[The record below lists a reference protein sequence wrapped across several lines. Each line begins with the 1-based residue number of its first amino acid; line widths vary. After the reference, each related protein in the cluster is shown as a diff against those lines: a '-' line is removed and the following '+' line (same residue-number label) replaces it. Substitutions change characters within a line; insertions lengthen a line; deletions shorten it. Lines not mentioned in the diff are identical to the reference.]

1 MAPES
6 SEKAVASNDKRAVEK
21 ELQSSTGLAYN
32 SMLFDW
38 MLIEKVIEARQKEF
52 EAKYKAYMASL
63 EKQYTSLTDENKE
76 KLSEGFVR
84 EYFDIEYDSLAKY
97 NVLAKEH
104 EELRSIDD
112 KSLTLEQ
119 RNRLKY
125 ITPYVNMGPEGYVT
139 KAFFEP
145 DNVRRFKTDY
155 KPILDNLRSERERIK
170 DAHFSNVDSRV
181 AFRPATIKMF
191 NDSHPSLVG
200 EMKKL
205 ASSSVPSKKEI
216 GRHAMTAL
224 TVASAAATGG
234 TSLMIKAAI
243 GFAGSKSM
251 EPVRQ
256 NIAKNLDVL
265 AEKSGLKPYAKER
278 FNKLTSSKA
287 GRIAVGLGVG
297 AVGILTFAAVAPD
310 MSADI
315 IASVKDLIA
324 DGVNAER
331 ALAETMTDMDKA
343 LSEAPQDSGINHEP
357 GVNANTS
364 DTPEAKAP
372 SAGASDSQPG
382 QSVTSEGADDFGEQP
397 EPQVGDVVEHE
408 VVSGDTL
415 SEIVEEHLKA
425 QGVPYTYNT
434 IEDMYLVVAQMNNIP
449 DPHNIKPPMMI
460 DLPVIGSIPKDVDA
474 VSVLK
479 EKMEM
484 VSGVASVVEEPKP
497 SPTLEQPKQGLFAR
511 LKA

>member
-1 MAPES
+1 MAPQS
-6 SEKAVASNDKRAVEK
+6 SEKPAVSNDKRAIEK

-38 MLIEKVIEARQKEF
+38 MFIEKVIEARQKEF

-63 EKQYTSLTDENKE
+63 EKQYTSLNDENRK
-76 KLSEGFVR
+76 KLSERFVR
-84 EYFDIEYDSLAKY
+84 EYFDVEYDALAKY
-97 NVLAKEH
+97 NTLVKEH
-104 EELRSIDD
+104 DSLISVDE
-112 KSLTLEQ
+112 KSRTLEQ
-119 RNRLKY
+119 RNRLKH

-145 DNVRRFKTDY
+145 ESVRRFKIDY
-155 KPILDNLRSERERIK
+155 KPILDDLRSERERVK
-170 DAHFSNVDSRV
+170 NAYFSDVDSRV

-191 NDSHPSLVG
+191 NDSHPSLIG

-256 NIAKNLDVL
+256 NIAKNLDIL
-265 AEKSGLKPYAKER
+265 ADKSGLKPYAKEK
-278 FNKLTSSKA
+278 FNKITGTKV
-287 GRIAVGLGVG
+287 GRIAVGLGIG
-297 AVGILTFAAVAPD
+297 AVGVLTFATVAPD

-315 IASVKDLIA
+315 IASVKGLIA
-324 DGVNAER
+324 DGANAER
-331 ALAETMTDMDKA
+331 ALAETMTDMDRA
-343 LSEAPQDSGINHEP
+343 LSETPPES
-357 GVNANTS
+357 NA
-364 DTPEAKAP
+364 K
-372 SAGASDSQPG
+372 
-382 QSVTSEGADDFGEQP
+382 P
-397 EPQVGDVVEHE
+397 EPQNSASATPETKVAPVEVPDPQSGQSAVPENNVGPEIQSEPQIGDVVKHT

-415 SEIVEEHLKA
+415 SEIVEDHLKA

-449 DPHNIKPPMMI
+449 DPHDIKPPLLI
-460 DLPVIGSIPKDVDA
+460 ELPVIGNIPKDVDA
-474 VSVLK
+474 VRVLQ

-484 VSGVASVVEEPKP
+484 VSGMASVVEDPKP
-497 SPTLEQPKQGLFAR
+497 SPELEQPKQGLFAR

>member
-1 MAPES
+1 MATQSPE
-6 SEKAVASNDKRAVEK
+6 KPAASNDKRSIEK

-38 MLIEKVIEARQKEF
+38 MFIEKVIEARQKEF

-63 EKQYTSLTDENKE
+63 EKQYTSLTDENRE

-97 NVLAKEH
+97 NILAKEH
-104 EELRSIDD
+104 AALLSVDE
-112 KSLTLEQ
+112 KSRTLEQ
-119 RNRLKY
+119 RNRLKH
-125 ITPYVNMGPEGYVT
+125 IAPYVNMGPEGYVT

-145 DNVRRFKTDY
+145 ENVRRFKTDY
-155 KPILDNLRSERERIK
+155 NSILDDLRKERERVK
-170 DAHFSNVDSRV
+170 NAHFSDVDSRV

-191 NDSHPSLVG
+191 NDSHPSLIG

-256 NIAKNLDVL
+256 NIAKNLDIL
-265 AEKSGLKPYAKER
+265 ADKSGLKPYAKEK
-278 FNKLTSSKA
+278 FNKITGTKV
-287 GRIAVGLGVG
+287 GRIAVGLGIG
-297 AVGILTFAAVAPD
+297 AVGVLTFATVAPD

-315 IASVKDLIA
+315 IASVKGLIA
-324 DGVNAER
+324 DGANAER
-331 ALAETMTDMDKA
+331 ALAETMTDMDRA
-343 LSEAPQDSGINHEP
+343 LSEAPPESNAKPEP
-357 GVNANTS
+357 QNSAS
-364 DTPEAKAP
+364 ATPETKVAP
-372 SAGASDSQPG
+372 VEVPDPQSG
-382 QSVTSEGADDFGEQP
+382 QSAVPENNVGPEVQP
-397 EPQVGDVVEHE
+397 EPQIGDVVKHT

-415 SEIVEEHLKA
+415 SEIVEDHLKT

-449 DPHNIKPPMMI
+449 DPHNIKPPLLI
-460 DLPVIGSIPKDVDA
+460 ELPVIGNIPKDVDA
-474 VSVLK
+474 VRVMQ

-484 VSGVASVVEEPKP
+484 VSGMANVIEDPKP
-497 SPTLEQPKQGLFAR
+497 SPEVDQPKQGLFAR